1 MNSEFK
7 IIKNYRDDDL
17 LRKDFSRLSKK
28 VFSLDFEDWYQNG
41 YWGDD
46 YIPYSIIADG
56 KIVANVSVN
65 IIDMVREGVVRHY
78 IQLGTVMTDEAYRNR
93 GFIRKLMAEI
103 EKDYSDKTDGFFLFA
118 NDRALDFY
126 PKFGFKKAVEYQ
138 YSKEV
143 CVTTERTAVTV
154 SMKNKAEWGILEQ
167 AVIDSVP
174 DGSFAMANNE
184 GLIMFYVTKFMRDNV
199 YYIEDNDAY
208 VIAEEEGGGLFIHN
222 VFARQPVDLDK
233 VVSAFGSGISRV
245 TLGFTPQD
253 SSGYTV
259 SVLNE
264 DDTTL
269 FIKGKIEDV
278 FKDAGVM
285 FPTLSHA

>member
-103 EKDYSDKTDGFFLFA
+103 EKDYSDKTQSL
-118 NDRALDFY
+118 
-126 PKFGFKKAVEYQ
+126 
-138 YSKEV
+138 
-143 CVTTERTAVTV
+143 
-154 SMKNKAEWGILEQ
+154 
-167 AVIDSVP
+167 IDSVIELQLENKELA
-174 DGSFAMANNE
+174 S
-184 GLIMFYVTKFMRDNV
+184 LRDFLLPMLMNGQ
-199 YYIEDNDAY
+199 I
-208 VIAEEEGGGLFIHN
+208 
-222 VFARQPVDLDK
+222 
-233 VVSAFGSGISRV
+233 
-245 TLGFTPQD
+245 
-253 SSGYTV
+253 
-259 SVLNE
+259 
-264 DDTTL
+264 
-269 FIKGKIEDV
+269 KIEDV
-278 FKDAGVM
+278 KA
-285 FPTLSHA
+285 S